1 MFADI
6 ATAPPDAILGLSE
19 AFAKDPRP
27 GKINLA
33 VGVFKDAAGK
43 TPVLASVKAAEKKLL
58 ETEATKCYKPIDGDP
73 AYAKVVTDMLLG
85 DGHAAAK
92 AGRVAT
98 ADTPG
103 GTGAL
108 RVAADFIHTQFPGA
122 TIWCSDPTWA
132 NHPQIFAAAGVASKT
147 YPYFDAAN
155 NALAFDRMLEALGQI
170 PGGDVVLLHGC
181 CHNPTGV
188 DLSVAQWR
196 EVAKVCARRGL
207 LPLVDFAYQGFGTGL
222 REDAAWLEAM
232 LAAAPD
238 LELLICSSFSK
249 NFGLYNERVGAL
261 TAIAGDAARADAVMS
276 QIKTTI
282 RANYSN
288 PPAHGASV
296 VTTIMQDAALRR
308 QWEGELTA
316 MRDRI
321 NGMRAAFAAA
331 LDQRGLSLSPRG
343 NGFITEQKGMFS
355 FSGLSKQQV
364 QKLKDE
370 HAIYIVG
377 SGRINVAGMTD
388 ATMAPLCDAIASVM
402 R

>member
-1 MFADI
+1 MFDAI
-6 ATAPPDAILGLSE
+6 PTAPPDSILGLSE

-33 VGVFKDAAGK
+33 VGVFKDAQGR
-43 TPVLASVKAAEKKLL
+43 TPVLASVKAAEQRLI
-58 ETEATKCYKPIDGDP
+58 ETETTKGYKPIDGDP
-73 AYAKVVTDMLLG
+73 KYAQVVTEMLLG
-85 DGHAAAK
+85 EGHEVVS

-108 RVAADFIHTQFPGA
+108 RVAADFIHAQLPGA
-122 TIWCSDPTWA
+122 TIWMSDPTWA
-132 NHPQIFAAAGVASKT
+132 NHPQIFAAAGVPTRT

-155 NALAFDRMLEALGQI
+155 NALAFGPMLDALRRI
-170 PGGDVVLLHGC
+170 PRGDVVLLHGC

-188 DLSVAQWR
+188 DLSIDQWKQVA
-196 EVAKVCARRGL
+196 EVCQAGGL
-207 LPLVDFAYQGFGTGL
+207 LPFVDFAYQGFGTGL
-222 REDAAWLEAM
+222 REDAAWLGAM
-232 LAAAPD
+232 LGPATQM
-238 LELLICSSFSK
+238 LICSSFSK

-261 TAIAGDAARADAVMS
+261 TAVTASRAVTEAVLS

-296 VTTIMQDAALRR
+296 VTTIMGDAALRR
-308 QWEGELTA
+308 QWEGELAA
-316 MRDRI
+316 MRGRI
-321 NGMRAAFAAA
+321 NNMRKAFAVA
-331 LDQRGLSLSPRG
+331 LDHRSVKLSPRG

-355 FSGLSKQQV
+355 FSGLNKQQV
-364 QKLKDE
+364 QKLKDDF
-370 HAIYIVG
+370 AIYIVG

-388 ATMAPLCDAIASVM
+388 DTMDVLCDAIASVTK
-402 R
+402 